1 MWLWPSFIDEPN
13 SNSILVLENVL
24 LFYHFTTFTLLL
36 FHSVWPH
43 TIYTIYR
50 NGRSYH
56 LKDSGD
62 FPPLSKWW
70 LSGKNIDEWCALSA
84 TMASRCYTIV
94 DNFCTSQHFPVVL
107 PFVLLYVT
115 PTSLLLLK
123 HFRVP
128 LRSENKKGKKKNKR
142 KKRGGCRDSR
152 HVYMLLRKVS
162 LFLFYWWRMGSALHV
177 LDSYCDENI
186 ALDFVCSLV
195 LTGPMSEVTLTAW
208 RNGYV

>member
-1 MWLWPSFIDEPN
+1 MCCCFI
-13 SNSILVLENVL
+13 ILLHLPCYFSTQSDPTRFIQFIGMVGRTISRTVVTSHHFPVDDCLE
-24 LFYHFTTFTLLL
+24 
-36 FHSVWPH
+36 
-43 TIYTIYR
+43 
-50 NGRSYH
+50 
-56 LKDSGD
+56 
-62 FPPLSKWW
+62 
-70 LSGKNIDEWCALSA
+70 KNIDEWCALSA
-84 TMASRCYTIV
+84 TMASSCYTIV

-123 HFRVP
+123 RFRVP

-195 LTGPMSEVTLTAW
+195 LTGPTSEVTLTAW